1 MSGRAEPGAL
11 DEKRAA
17 ASDGLPLTF
26 RSARLEDL
34 RALVE
39 MLADDTLGS
48 RRERIGAELPPSYV
62 DAFRAIDA
70 DPNNEIVV
78 ACLGNRIVASLQ
90 ITYTP
95 SLSYQGSWRATLES
109 VRTAADLR
117 GRGIGTQ
124 LVRHA
129 IDRARARGCGLVQL
143 STNKL
148 RTEARRFYEK
158 LGFHATHEGMKI
170 ILAEHDRPA

>member
-1 MSGRAEPGAL
+1 VNERAQPAAQELEGGASQ
-11 DEKRAA
+11 RVA
-17 ASDGLPLTF
+17 LTF
-26 RSARLEDL
+26 RTARPEDL

-48 RRERIGAELPPSYV
+48 MRERIGTELPASYV
-62 DAFRAIDA
+62 EAFAAIAA

-78 ACLGNRIVASLQ
+78 ACMAERIVASLQ

-129 IDRARARGCGLVQL
+129 IELARARGCGLVQL
-143 STNKL
+143 STNKV
-148 RTEARRFYEK
+148 RTDARRFYEK

-170 ILAEHDRPA
+170 VLPRHDPQG